1 MSFAK
6 RFCRDPNTMERKL
19 STKKHIFES
28 IFFSDGQLYNDN
40 TFGIRFNKPIRF
52 IFKDNSTFPNPSLLV
67 VEYSFSALFERE
79 VEPSYEESDP
89 ICWQMVNFRIGLI
102 KRSIKIES
110 TFTPSNPEVDD
121 ATFRSNLIS
130 FFPDQINISSHVD
143 VGSIKN
149 LKWLDYTTDEEHS
162 NTQIIKI
169 TNDDNPAW
177 FKGLGE
183 RVFEILTDRNLLSVG
198 EDECSNYYFEPS
210 HHLKTIIKGRANELI
225 RQIYCSTINEP
236 IFLSKWIFDTI
247 SSDCSLCNNTFYC
260 YKGDG
265 TELMDPV
272 GYEPDTPYN
281 AFCESCKGKLI
292 LFN

>member
-130 FFPDQINISSHVD
+130 FFRIKSTFHLMLMLDQLRISN
-143 VGSIKN
+143 G
-149 LKWLDYTTDEEHS
+149 
-162 NTQIIKI
+162 
-169 TNDDNPAW
+169 
-177 FKGLGE
+177 
-183 RVFEILTDRNLLSVG
+183 
-198 EDECSNYYFEPS
+198 
-210 HHLKTIIKGRANELI
+210 
-225 RQIYCSTINEP
+225 STIQQTRN
-236 IFLSKWIFDTI
+236 IQIHKSSKLRTTTTQPG
-247 SSDCSLCNNTFYC
+247 S
-260 YKGDG
+260 KG
-265 TELMDPV
+265 
-272 GYEPDTPYN
+272 
-281 AFCESCKGKLI
+281 
-292 LFN
+292 